1 MVPKNT
7 PMPPPNVEAPRLG
20 SGPTIARNYAAPSDP
35 RLAARSYTVAAGDE
49 NQTTAGHTSS
59 ERVRSLEATV
69 IHLQRHLAARDADCA
84 ALRAALDESHRVN
97 SALLDQTAALQGALE
112 RALLVLGQTQV
123 LSATMHPSPPRQVKT
138 QLSPPARAA
147 SDAASQRSYFADGAL
162 DYTPRDA
169 IVSGGDPPLASD
181 CASSMD
187 AMLHA
192 IARLKAV
199 VHAP

>member
-1 MVPKNT
+1 MVAKK
-7 PMPPPNVEAPRLG
+7 
-20 SGPTIARNYAAPSDP
+20 YAAPSDP
-35 RLAARSYTVAAGDE
+35 RLATRSNTVAAGDE

-84 ALRAALDESHRVN
+84 ALRVALDESHRVN

-112 RALLVLGQTQV
+112 RALLVLGQTQA
-123 LSATMHPSPPRQVKT
+123 LSATVHPSLPRQVKT
-138 QLSPPARAA
+138 QSSPPARAA
-147 SDAASQRSYFADGAL
+147 SDAASQRSCFADGAAL

-169 IVSGGDPPLASD
+169 IGSGGDPPLASD